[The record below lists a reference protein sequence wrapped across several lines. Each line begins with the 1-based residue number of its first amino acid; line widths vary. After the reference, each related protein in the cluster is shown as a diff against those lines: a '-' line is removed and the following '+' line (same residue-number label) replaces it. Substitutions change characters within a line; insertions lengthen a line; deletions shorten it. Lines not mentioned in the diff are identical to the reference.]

1 MWDPRSTSPNSI
13 MPAYT
18 WLFDNSPMN
27 YSMTEKK
34 MKAMRTLGVPYTD
47 VDIANAQKSIQEQ
60 AAGIE
65 KNLTNDPDFVKSYDE
80 SKQKAAAKGEKF
92 VPMKDRE
99 IVAMI
104 AYLQRLGTDIKVKK

>member
-1 MWDPRSTSPNSI
+1 

-27 YSMTEKK
+27 YSMTEAK
-34 MKAMRTLGVPYTD
+34 MKAMKTLGVPYTD
-47 VDIANAQKSIQEQ
+47 EDIANAQKSIQEQ
-60 AAGIE
+60 AATIE
-65 KNLTNDPDFVKSYDE
+65 KNLTNDPDFVKSYEE